1 MSPILPVAAEPATAA
16 DLSPLSG
23 GRTIRAREML
33 FLAVCLAAI
42 GCWGALFRWYGLFE
56 NRNNTHFAFE
66 KVRGQFDSPTLR
78 WTLALFVAIA
88 VLYAVGYGLIR
99 RAPRLS
105 RTMKLGIAAAVLGP
119 GAINILLYPVGALDV
134 FNYLIEIKL
143 TYFYDVNPY
152 LETFKA
158 YRHDSFAL
166 PAFLID
172 TRLFYGPVWLL
183 VSWLPGVVIGY
194 DDVIHSLVALKLLN
208 AVLLGLTGLAIYRYH
223 GDDERRRWLAVYA
236 FLANPLILFEGLANA
251 HNDVM
256 MTCFL
261 IGALVALRAKSGW
274 AGVLLAASALVK
286 FFTGVLAPLFVV
298 VALLR
303 RWSWRR
309 IAVAV
314 GLTGAIVVL
323 ACSPFWAGG
332 EMVTGL
338 RKGTSA
344 SQEMDHVS
352 VYSLAQQ
359 YERQRETE
367 RLQSNLA
374 FGKRL
379 IGTPKLSA
387 EAKERLQRIF
397 GGLFV
402 VAAMILVFG
411 VKRGRPVEAAAVD
424 TLMLFS
430 LLLTNLY
437 GWYLIPII
445 AILALRRDRLGT
457 GYLLIATGLGLAY
470 YPMYVWGHFNS
481 GWEKLHVHLFL
492 ALFLTVP
499 MLVYLLAEVGRWGFG
514 LVATRVGAVT
524 VAEGRAATALT
535 PGRHPEG
542 SRPNRGKEE
551 TTQPRRLPLLPRK
564 GEGARG

>member
-1 MSPILPVAAEPATAA
+1 MSSPLPVAAEPATAA
-16 DLSPLSG
+16 DVSPVPGGGKGRSG
-23 GRTIRAREML
+23 EIV

-42 GCWGALFRWYGLFE
+42 GCWVALFRWYGLFE

-66 KVRGQFDSPTLR
+66 KVPGQFDSPTLR
-78 WTLALFVAIA
+78 WTLALFVAVS
-88 VLYAVGYGLIR
+88 VLYAAGYGLIR
-99 RAPRLS
+99 RAPRMS
-105 RTMKLGIAAAVLGP
+105 RAMKLGIAAAVLGP
-119 GAINILLYPVGALDV
+119 GAINVLLYPVGALDV

-152 LETFKA
+152 LETFKP
-158 YRHDSFAL
+158 YRRDSFAL

-183 VSWLPGVVIGY
+183 VSWLPGAVVGY
-194 DDVIHSLVALKLLN
+194 TDVIHSLVAMKFLN
-208 AVLLGLTGLAIYRYH
+208 AVLLGLTGLAIFRYH

-261 IGALVALRAKSGW
+261 VGALVALRARSGL
-274 AGVLLAASALVK
+274 AGALLAASALVK
-286 FFTGVLAPLFVV
+286 FFTAALAPLFVV

-303 RWSWRR
+303 RWSLPR
-309 IAVAV
+309 IGVAV

-323 ACSPFWAGG
+323 ACAPFWAGG

-338 RKGTSA
+338 RKGTST

-359 YERQRETE
+359 YERKRETE
-367 RLQSNLA
+367 RLLGEDSNTT

-379 IGTPKLSA
+379 LGTRKLSSD
-387 EAKERLQRIF
+387 AKERLQRLF
-397 GGLFV
+397 GGVFV
-402 VAAMILVFG
+402 VAALILLLG

-437 GWYLIPII
+437 PWYLIPVF
-445 AILALRRDRLGT
+445 AVLALRRDALGT
-457 GYLLIATGLGLAY
+457 WYMLIATGLGLAY
-470 YPMYVWGHFNS
+470 YPMYVWAHFNS
-481 GWEKLHVHLFL
+481 GWEKLNVHLFL
-492 ALFLTVP
+492 ALFLTMP
-499 MLVYLLAEVGRWGFG
+499 MLVYLFAEVGRWGIG
-514 LVATRVGAVT
+514 MVAARVGTAVPD
-524 VAEGRAATALT
+524 G
-535 PGRHPEG
+535 GQ
-542 SRPNRGKEE
+542 SRGAV
-551 TTQPRRLPLLPRK
+551 RRWRVTSS
-564 GEGARG
+564 